1 MFDALT
7 PQRTFRRAGLGA
19 GIVLALS
26 ISIGTLFA
34 CMAPLGGGASAR
46 DVISWISIGPNGALR
61 YGSDR
66 DGNQIP
72 DFSAA
77 GYEAGGAIPNVETV
91 ERIAAPSGGDDTAAI
106 QSAIDAASGRPVK
119 ETGFRG
125 AVELGPGKYR
135 VSDTLKIRAS
145 GVVLRGAGMDRTQL
159 NATASLD
166 ILILVEG
173 SGAPRRTGNSRRI
186 VANYTPVGG
195 KTILL
200 DSAADLSVG
209 NRVFVQRPMTKAW
222 IAAIG
227 MDRIPV
233 RSNGKTLQ
241 WAPGASILSDRTIV
255 AVHGNAIELDTG
267 LTDAISLQDD
277 GQVWRYRFEGRI
289 ERVGVESLSARLDD
303 NMPREHARGGE
314 SEARG
319 VNFLTFG
326 AAENG
331 WVRNVS
337 VTRFGSA
344 IIFLSTASN
353 ITATDFTVVD
363 AAPLKSH
370 GALPAVVSIDG
381 QKILVSNCRLEGGSY
396 IAWATQSRAPGPNVV
411 RECEAHGNR
420 TLGQGHQRWATG
432 LLFDNVKVTGS
443 LHLGNRG
450 NAGSGQGWSAAN
462 SVLWNSSANTWLVE
476 NPPTARNWAFG
487 MRGRQSSSSE
497 PPGEIVSPGRPV
509 EPQSLYRAQLQD
521 RLRR

>member
-1 MFDALT
+1 MLDPVT
-7 PQRTFRRAGLGA
+7 PRPIVTRARCA
-19 GIVLALS
+19 TGILFALALS
-26 ISIGTLFA
+26 IGTILA
-34 CMAPLGGGASAR
+34 CTLPLGGGAGAR
-46 DVISWISIGPNGALR
+46 DAVSWISIGPSGALR

-77 GYEAGGAIPNVETV
+77 GYEAGGAIPDIETI

-106 QSAIDAASGRPVK
+106 QSAIDAASRRAVK

-145 GVVLRGAGMDRTQL
+145 GVVLRGAGTDRTEL
-159 NATASLD
+159 NAMGSLD
-166 ILILVEG
+166 MLILVAG
-173 SGAPRRTGNSRRI
+173 SGTPRRMGTSRRI
-186 VANYTPVGG
+186 VSDYVPVGG

-200 DSAADLSVG
+200 DNVADLSVG
-209 NRVFVQRPMTKAW
+209 DRVFVQRPMTRPW

-233 RSNGKTLQ
+233 RSSGRTHQ
-241 WAPGASILSDRTIV
+241 WTPGVSVLSDRTIV
-255 AVHGNAIELDTG
+255 GIHGNAIELDTG
-267 LTDAISLQDD
+267 LTDSILLHDD
-277 GQVWRYRFEGRI
+277 GQVWRYQFEGRI

-303 NMPREHARGGE
+303 NTAREFVKPGE
-314 SEARG
+314 NAQRR

-331 WVRNVS
+331 WLRNVS
-337 VTRFGSA
+337 ISRFGTA
-344 IIFLSTASN
+344 ITFRSTASN
-353 ITATDFTVVD
+353 ITATDFTVMD
-363 AAPLKSH
+363 AATLKMH
-370 GALPAVVSIDG
+370 GALPLVVAIDG

-420 TLGQGHQRWATG
+420 ALGHGHQRWATG

-487 MRGRQSSSSE
+487 VKGRQLSSSE
-497 PPGEIVSPGRPV
+497 PLGEIVSPGRPM